1 MNMELMASFTD
12 EQLTMCEKENL
23 IEYIK
28 GLKEEIESYKC
39 FEEEEDINPLD
50 KFIEQR
56 CTSKESIYDP
66 SLLHIASPPWRAP
79 THFQDIY
86 YEYKIWCKE
95 QGYGAKCWGKKQVYN
110 HLLNWQ
116 RDSSYGLSLGKTLK
130 DGTQNGTMRVTY
142 FNLVVI
148 SED

>member
-56 CTSKESIYDP
+56 CTSKESIYHP
-66 SLLHIASPPWRAP
+66 SASIHRAP

-95 QGYGAKCWGKKQVYN
+95 QGYGAKCWERKKVYN
-110 HLLNWQ
+110 HLVNWQ
-116 RDSSYGLSLGKTLK
+116 RDSPYGLLLGKTLK

>member
-1 MNMELMASFTD
+1 MELMASFTD

-28 GLKEEIESYKC
+28 GLKEEIKSYKC

-56 CTSKESIYDP
+56 CTSKESIYHP
-66 SLLHIASPPWRAP
+66 SASIHRAP

-95 QGYGAKCWGKKQVYN
+95 QGYGAKCWERKKVYN
-110 HLLNWQ
+110 HLVNWQ

-130 DGTQNGTMRVTY
+130 DGTQNGTTRVTY

>member
-1 MNMELMASFTD
+1 MNMELMGSFTD

-28 GLKEEIESYKC
+28 GLKEEIKSYKC
-39 FEEEEDINPLD
+39 FEEEDINPLD

-66 SLLHIASPPWRAP
+66 SASIHRAP

-116 RDSSYGLSLGKTLK
+116 RDSSYGLLLGKTLK